1 MDLITEIDEGFYE
14 IVDWKT
20 GRRLDWA
27 TGQEKTYAKLQ
38 NDPQLRIYHYAA
50 MKLYPEAKQIMVTIN
65 YMNDGGAFSMHFSE
79 KDIPKTKKMLRKK
92 FEQIKAAR
100 IPMLKKS
107 WKCTKLCHQG
117 KSTFEDTSIH
127 PIMENRHGQRTS
139 YGEYMTKCEQVKYEI
154 ERKGIQKVTEDYMAE
169 GHNVA
174 KYKAPGS
181 LE

>member
-1 MDLITEIDEGFYE
+1 MY
-14 IVDWKT
+14 
-20 GRRLDWA
+20 
-27 TGQEKTYAKLQ
+27 
-38 NDPQLRIYHYAA
+38 
-50 MKLYPEAKQIMVTIN
+50 
-65 YMNDGGAFSMHFSE
+65 FSE
-79 KDIPKTKKMLRKK
+79 KDISKTKEMLRRK
-92 FEQIKAAR
+92 FEQIKSTR

-117 KSTFEDTSIH
+117 KSTFEGTSIH
-127 PIMENRHGQRTS
+127 PMMENRHGERTS
-139 YGEYMTKCEQVKYEI
+139 YGEYMTKCEQIKYEI